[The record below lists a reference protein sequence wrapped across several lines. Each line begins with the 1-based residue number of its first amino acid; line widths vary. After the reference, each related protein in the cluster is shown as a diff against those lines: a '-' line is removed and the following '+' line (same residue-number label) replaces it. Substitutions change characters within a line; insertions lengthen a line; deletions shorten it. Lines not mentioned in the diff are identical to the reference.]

1 MSETEKTAEQ
11 LQSEIEETREQLG
24 ETVEELAAKAD
35 VKARVHDEVEQRKEA
50 FKEKAATGVEE
61 AKRRPYIPIAAGV
74 GAALVLLVVL
84 RRRG

>member
-1 MSETEKTAEQ
+1 MSETEKSAEQ

-50 FKEKAATGVEE
+50 VRDKATTGVEE
-61 AKRRPYIPIAAGV
+61 VKRRPYIPIAVGV
-74 GAALVLLVVL
+74 GAALAVVIVL

>member
-1 MSETEKTAEQ
+1 MSESEKTAEQ

-35 VKARVHDEVEQRKEA
+35 VKARVHDEVEQRREA
-50 FKEKAATGVEE
+50 VKEKAASGVQE
-61 AKRRPYIPIAAGV
+61 AKRRPYIPIAV
-74 GAALVLLVVL
+74 GAALVVLVVL

>member
-35 VKARVHDEVEQRKEA
+35 VKARLHDEVEQRTEA
-50 FKEKAATGVEE
+50 VR
-61 AKRRPYIPIAAGV
+61 RRPYIPVAVAA
-74 GAALVLLVVL
+74 GAALVVLVVV

>member
-35 VKARVHDEVEQRKEA
+35 VKARVHDEVAQRKEA
-50 FKEKAATGVEE
+50 VKETAATGAQEV
-61 AKRRPYIPIAAGV
+61 KRRPYIPIGIGV
-74 GAALVLLVVL
+74 GAALVALVVL
-84 RRRG
+84 RRRA

>member
-35 VKARVHDEVEQRKEA
+35 VKARVHEEVEQRKEA
-50 FKEKAATGVEE
+50 VREKATAGAQEV
-61 AKRRPYIPIAAGV
+61 KQRPYIPIAVGV
-74 GAALVLLVVL
+74 GAALVVLVVL